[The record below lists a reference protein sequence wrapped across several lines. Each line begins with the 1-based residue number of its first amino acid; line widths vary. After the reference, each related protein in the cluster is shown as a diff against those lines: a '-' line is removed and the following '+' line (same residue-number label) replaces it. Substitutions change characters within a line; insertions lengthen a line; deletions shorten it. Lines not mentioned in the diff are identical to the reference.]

1 MFQHLDLVEQFV
13 VALVVAFWN
22 FFLLLEVESGRLHVL
37 IGIFVDYFLVDGLH
51 FVEFVLFVHG
61 VLLEDL
67 EPADG
72 VLGVFVLEAD
82 GVLCLLL
89 FHHDG
94 ALVVDEGLL
103 FVVDVVLDVEG
114 LEGGGGG
121 FVALLEGL
129 VRGVGLLFEGAL
141 ALAVVFFDQFVVFVL
156 RPASHV

>member
-1 MFQHLDLVEQFV
+1 MPVSYHLRTQNLQHRRLVRPVIHGVVGPQILVTPQRCLATMLQHLDLVEQFV

-22 FFLLLEVESGRLHVL
+22 FFLLLEVEGGRLHVL

-72 VLGVFVLEAD
+72 VLGVFVLETD
-82 GVLCLLL
+82 GVLGLLL

-114 LEGGGGG
+114 LEGGG
-121 FVALLEGL
+121 
-129 VRGVGLLFEGAL
+129 
-141 ALAVVFFDQFVVFVL
+141 
-156 RPASHV
+156 